1 MVQKKEEFREL
12 RFKCLR
18 CGNCCV
24 DKNTLVNITYSDILR
39 IKNGLNLSLEEIL
52 EILGFYIFDKG
63 PTKEEIKKMVL
74 PPIETERGL
83 AFTGLK
89 KKTSGKCYFYD
100 DKGKKCLIYKIRP
113 MFCRTFPFNFRI
125 FFNKKIPNKA
135 KIKMQYSEKS
145 LEYCPGISEDAPLI
159 DVDEW
164 IKVGKTTIEEM
175 SANNVLIGKWNEA
188 AKKGMIYPTAK
199 NFVLTILKLEE
210 KETKLN

>member
-1 MVQKKEEFREL
+1 MVQKKEENKEL

-24 DKNTLVNITYSDILR
+24 DKNTLVNITYSDVLR

-52 EILGFYIFDKG
+52 EILGFYIFDKD
-63 PTKEEIKKMVL
+63 PSKEEIKKMVI

-89 KKTSGKCYFYD
+89 KKPSGKCYFYD

-113 MFCRTFPFNFRI
+113 MFCKTFPFNFKI
-125 FFNKKIPNKA
+125 FINKKFPNKA

-145 LEYCPGISEDAPLI
+145 LEYCPGIGENAPFI

-164 IKVGKTTIEEM
+164 IQVGKDTIEEM
-175 SANNVLIGKWNEA
+175 SANNVLIGKWNDA
-188 AKKGMIYPTAK
+188 TKKGIIYPTAK
-199 NFVLTILKLEE
+199 NFVATILKIEE
-210 KETKLN
+210 KDTKQD